1 MRQTAATAS
10 YAVFDDVLSDGDFP
24 LFWNWMQA
32 EDYAY
37 VRSGKWIKA
46 FHTGDG
52 DCLQG
57 PVYLSERVT
66 EDQPFKPYPTGLGI
80 DLLFAKVKS
89 EAAAFKAWVGEQ
101 GKDWD
106 YFSGRPYLYPA
117 GTGLSW
123 HDDSLSYIGAF
134 AYYGH
139 PVWNIQWGG
148 ELLIAQ
154 EKPRIGAYPK
164 RPVLGDPQGKM
175 IGFHLDNKGQNE
187 RLMEAGLGTYVH
199 PKPNRLVLIGRGISH
214 TIKKT
219 EADAGDRVRASVT
232 GFFVKRQSAAA
243 SALPQDYA

>member
-1 MRQTAATAS
+1 MKPIASTES
-10 YAVFDDVLSDGDFP
+10 YAVFDDVLSPEDFT
-24 LFWNWMQA
+24 LFWNYMQD

-46 FHTGDG
+46 FRTGDG

-66 EDQPFKPYPTGLGI
+66 EDQPYKPYPTGLGI
-80 DLLFAKVKS
+80 DLLFKKVRA
-89 EAAAFKAWVGEQ
+89 EAEAFKPWIGTQ

-106 YFSGRPYLYPA
+106 YFSARPYLYPA

-139 PVWNIQWGG
+139 PEWNIQWGG
-148 ELLIAQ
+148 ELLIAA

-164 RPVLGDPQGKM
+164 RPVVGAPEGKM
-175 IGFHLDNKGQNE
+175 IGFHLDNAGQNE
-187 RLMEAGLGTYVH
+187 RLLGPGLGTYVQ

-219 EADAGDRVRASVT
+219 EADAGDRARASVT
-232 GFFVKRQSAAA
+232 GFFVKRQKQGKD
-243 SALPQDYA
+243 ALPKGYD